1 MASSTRLDVGI
12 SDSNIIALGTEH
24 FPKSAA
30 KTQMKAQLSNPAESI
45 QGRSVLI
52 IGKNSYVGEFL
63 YRHFSARGA
72 TVVAVGSSDCNFLDS
87 PSVHE
92 LFKSFGGKPFTII
105 FLAVVNKTVDNSY
118 SAFLDNVQMAWNL
131 VSGARDANV
140 ESLVYFSSVDVYG
153 RAPKLPM
160 SETTSLDPNTWYGL
174 SKSTSEWIV
183 REELGSKFPTCLLRI
198 PGIFGRSRNDRS
210 VIGRLIAS
218 IQKEGKVYIHGDGK
232 LLRDYVFAP
241 DLCQVVERLVTRKA
255 SGTFNV
261 ATGTSVSLLQILEA
275 IREALGSDFEVVHLP
290 ANAERSFDMR
300 YDTSRLSAAI
310 GKFDFSPLSAGIR
323 SYL

>member
-1 MASSTRLDVGI
+1 
-12 SDSNIIALGTEH
+12 
-24 FPKSAA
+24 
-30 KTQMKAQLSNPAESI
+30 MKAQSSNSQSI
-45 QGRSVLI
+45 QGRNVLI

-63 YRHFSARGA
+63 CQHFSAQGA
-72 TVVAVGSSDCNFLDS
+72 AVVAVGSSDCNFLDS
-87 PSVHE
+87 PSVHK
-92 LFKSFGGKPFTII
+92 LFESLGGNPFAII
-105 FLAVVNKTVDNSY
+105 FLAVVNKNIDNSY

-131 VSGARDANV
+131 ASGARDANV
-140 ESLVYFSSVDVYG
+140 ESIIYFSSVDVYG

-160 SETTSLDPNTWYGL
+160 SETTSLDPDTWYGL

-183 REELGSKFPTCLLRI
+183 REELSSKFPTCLLRI

-210 VIGRLIAS
+210 VIGRLIAT
-218 IQKEGKVYIHGDGK
+218 IRKEGKAYIHGDGK

-241 DLCQVVERLVTRKA
+241 DLCQVVECLVTRKA

-275 IREALGSDFEVVHLP
+275 IRNALGIDFEVVHLP
-290 ANAERSFDMR
+290 ANEERSFDMR
-300 YDTSRLSAAI
+300 YDISRLSAAI
-310 GKFDFSPLSAGIR
+310 GNFDFSPLSAGIR

>member
-1 MASSTRLDVGI
+1 
-12 SDSNIIALGTEH
+12 
-24 FPKSAA
+24 
-30 KTQMKAQLSNPAESI
+30 MKVQPPNSESI
-45 QGRSVLI
+45 AGRNVLV

-63 YRHFSARGA
+63 CQHFSGQRAA
-72 TVVAVGSSDCNFLDS
+72 VVALGSSDCNFLDS
-87 PSVHE
+87 ASVHE
-92 LFKSFGGKPFTII
+92 LFKSLGGKPFAII
-105 FLAVVNKTVDNSY
+105 FLAVVNKSVDNSY
-118 SAFLDNVQMAWNL
+118 SAFQDNVQMAWNL

-160 SETTSLDPNTWYGL
+160 SETTSLDPDTWYGL

-183 REELGSKFPTCLLRI
+183 REELDSRVPTCLLRI
-198 PGIFGRSRNDRS
+198 PGIFGRSRSDRS
-210 VIGRLIAS
+210 VIGQLIAT
-218 IQKEGKVYIHGDGK
+218 IRKEGKAYIHGDGK

-241 DLCQVVERLVTRKA
+241 DLCQVVERLITRRA

-275 IREALGSDFEVVHLP
+275 IRKTLQIDFGIVHLP
-290 ANAERSFDMR
+290 ANTERNFDMR
-300 YDTSRLSAAI
+300 YDISRLSAVI

>member
-1 MASSTRLDVGI
+1 MKEQP
-12 SDSNIIALGTEH
+12 SN
-24 FPKSAA
+24 S
-30 KTQMKAQLSNPAESI
+30 QSV
-45 QGRSVLI
+45 QGRNVLI
-52 IGKNSYVGEFL
+52 VGKNSYVGEFL
-63 YRHFSARGA
+63 CQHFSGRGA
-72 TVVAVGSSDCNFLDS
+72 AVVAVGSSDYNFLDL
-87 PSVHE
+87 PSVHK
-92 LFKSFGGKPFTII
+92 LFKSLGGKPCAII
-105 FLAVVNKTVDNSY
+105 FLAVVNKSVDNSY
-118 SAFLDNVQMAWNL
+118 PAFLHNVQMAWNL

-140 ESLVYFSSVDVYG
+140 ESVVYFSSVDVYG

-160 SETTSLDPNTWYGL
+160 SETTSLDPDTWYGL

-183 REELGSKFPTCLLRI
+183 REGLGSKFPTCLLRI

-210 VIGRLIAS
+210 VIGRLIAT
-218 IQKEGKVYIHGDGK
+218 IRKEGKAYIHGDGK

-275 IREALGSDFEVVHLP
+275 IRKALGIDFEVVHLP

-300 YDTSRLSAAI
+300 YDISRLSAAI
-310 GKFDFSPLSAGIR
+310 GNFDFSPLSAGIR

>member
-1 MASSTRLDVGI
+1 MTADPFTSGEL
-12 SDSNIIALGTEH
+12 
-24 FPKSAA
+24 
-30 KTQMKAQLSNPAESI
+30 I
-45 QGRSVLI
+45 QGRNILLV
-52 IGKNSYVGEFL
+52 GKNSYVGEFL
-63 YRHFSARGA
+63 CQHFSAKGA

-87 PSVHE
+87 QSVHA
-92 LFKSFGGKPFTII
+92 LFKSFGEKTFTII
-105 FLAVVNKTVDNSY
+105 FLAVVNKSVDNSY
-118 SAFLDNVQMAWNL
+118 SAFLDNVQMVWNL

-160 SETTSLDPNTWYGL
+160 SETTSLDPDTWYGL

-183 REELGSKFPTCLLRI
+183 REELGSKFPTSLLRI

-210 VIGRLIAS
+210 VIGRLIAT
-218 IQKEGKVYIHGDGK
+218 IQKEGKSYIHGDGK

-241 DLCQVVERLVTRKA
+241 DLCHVVERLITRKA

-275 IREALGSDFEVVHLP
+275 IREGLGSDFEVVHLP

>member
-1 MASSTRLDVGI
+1 MNADPFNSG
-12 SDSNIIALGTEH
+12 
-24 FPKSAA
+24 
-30 KTQMKAQLSNPAESI
+30 QSI
-45 QGRSVLI
+45 QGRNILVV
-52 IGKNSYVGEFL
+52 GKNSYVGEFL
-63 YRHFSARGA
+63 CQHFSAKGA

-87 PSVHE
+87 HSVQA
-92 LFKSFGGKPFTII
+92 LFKSFGEKAFTII

-118 SAFLDNVQMAWNL
+118 SAFLDNVQMVWNL

-140 ESLVYFSSVDVYG
+140 ESFVYISSVDVYG

-160 SETTSLDPNTWYGL
+160 SETTSLNPDTWYGL

-183 REELGSKFPTCLLRI
+183 REEVGSKFPTCLLRI

-210 VIGRLIAS
+210 VIGRLIAT
-218 IQKEGKVYIHGDGK
+218 IQKEGKAYIHGDGK

-241 DLCQVVERLVTRKA
+241 DLCQVVERLITRKA

-275 IREALGSDFEVVHLP
+275 IREAFGIEFEVVHLP

-300 YDTSRLSAAI
+300 YDTSRLSAVI

>member
-1 MASSTRLDVGI
+1 MNADPFNSGRLIKGQ
-12 SDSNIIALGTEH
+12 NI
-24 FPKSAA
+24 
-30 KTQMKAQLSNPAESI
+30 
-45 QGRSVLI
+45 LI

-63 YRHFSARGA
+63 CQHFSTQGA
-72 TVVAVGSSDCNFLDS
+72 AVVAVGSLDCNFLHF
-87 PSVHE
+87 PSVHK
-92 LFKSFGGKPFTII
+92 LFKNLGGKPFAII
-105 FLAVVNKTVDNSY
+105 FLAVVNKNVDNSY

-131 VSGARDANV
+131 ISGARDANV
-140 ESLVYFSSVDVYG
+140 ESVFYFSSVDVYG

-160 SETTSLDPNTWYGL
+160 SETTSLDPDTWYGL

-218 IQKEGKVYIHGDGK
+218 IRTQGKVYIHGDGK

-241 DLCQVVERLVTRKA
+241 DLCQVVERLITRKA

-275 IREALGSDFEVVHLP
+275 IRKALGIDFEVVHLP
-290 ANAERSFDMR
+290 ANAERDFDMR
-300 YDTSRLSAAI
+300 YDISRLSAAI
-310 GKFDFSPLSAGIR
+310 GKFDFSPLGAGIR